1 VDRELAL
8 EMVRVTEAAAIAA
21 ARMMG
26 RGDKIGADQA
36 AVDAMRRALETVG
49 IEGRVVIGEGEM
61 DEAPMLFIGERV
73 GNGDGDPVDVAV
85 DPLEGTNLVAKGLNG
100 SIAVMAIGPAGSLL
114 HAPDMYMDKLVT
126 GPAGRG
132 VIHLDAPI
140 GDNLRALAH
149 ASGREVSDLTVV
161 VLDRERHQDLIAG
174 IREAG
179 ARIKLITDGDV
190 TPAVAA
196 CLEGSGVDMLAGS
209 GGAPEGVLAA
219 AAVKCLE
226 GEMVARLLP
235 EDAAQR
241 ERAESMGVR
250 PVDRILTLDDLI
262 RGEDV
267 LFVATGITDG
277 DFLHGVRYTKDA
289 TRTESVV
296 MRSLTGTVRFVEA
309 EHRLEKKLRFG
320 KKPGRG
326 EDA

>member
-1 VDRELAL
+1 MDRELAL

-36 AVDAMRRALETVG
+36 AVDAMRRALETVA